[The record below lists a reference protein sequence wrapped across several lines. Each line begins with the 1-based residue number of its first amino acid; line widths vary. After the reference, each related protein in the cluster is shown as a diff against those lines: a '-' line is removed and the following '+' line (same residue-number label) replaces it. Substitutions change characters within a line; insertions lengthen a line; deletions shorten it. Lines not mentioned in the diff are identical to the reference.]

1 MPGYLGLIPLGQ
13 FISLESFIK
22 TLGHTLKKKKIGLS
36 NILH

>member
-22 TLGHTLKKKKIGLS
+22 TVGHTLKKKIGLN